1 MAIEI
6 KFRGFIN
13 EVKRFEWGTVYDI
26 SHSQFRKNHQGE
38 WETVG
43 KDYFSVVAPEGM
55 ADTFEEGQQVT
66 VMGRMKTKR
75 FDKRDGSKGI
85 SLEVRAESIEI
96 WEMKSKSN
104 NVGEAALGAV
114 WDVKPLPIDEEAPF

>member
-1 MAIEI
+1 MAIDI

-13 EVKRFEWGTVYDI
+13 EVKKFDWGTVYDI
-26 SHSQFRKNHQGE
+26 AHNQFRKNDQGE

-43 KDYFSVVAPEGM
+43 KDYFSVVGPEGF
-55 ADTFEEGQQVT
+55 AEGQQVT
-66 VMGRMKTKR
+66 VVGKMKTKR

-85 SLEVRAESIEI
+85 SLEVRAESMEI

-104 NVGEAALGAV
+104 NVGEAALNAV
-114 WDVKPLPIDEEAPF
+114 WDVKPLAGIDEEAPF